1 MFFLQVD
8 AGETPSFHQV
18 VAFSSLWMKLVVRSE
33 LDAVIFPQFDGGCP
47 GDKTQASVRVF
58 SLCVDS
64 FLSFLDCKAYYFN
77 LPPVVVMF
85 SLYEPICNFGF
96 V

>member
-18 VAFSSLWMKLVVRSE
+18 VAFSSLCMKLVVRFE

-47 GDKTQASVRVF
+47 GDET
-58 SLCVDS
+58 
-64 FLSFLDCKAYYFN
+64 
-77 LPPVVVMF
+77 
-85 SLYEPICNFGF
+85 
-96 V
+96 

>member
-47 GDKTQASVRVF
+47 GDET
-58 SLCVDS
+58 
-64 FLSFLDCKAYYFN
+64 
-77 LPPVVVMF
+77 
-85 SLYEPICNFGF
+85 
-96 V
+96 